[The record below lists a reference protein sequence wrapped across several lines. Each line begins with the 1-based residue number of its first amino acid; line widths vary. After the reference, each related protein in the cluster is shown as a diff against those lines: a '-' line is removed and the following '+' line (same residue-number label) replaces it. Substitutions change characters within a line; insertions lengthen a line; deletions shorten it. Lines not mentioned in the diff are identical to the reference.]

1 MEYEEIPHNPS
12 PEKLSL
18 DEATSLEEKIIGLL
32 GLVLYGE
39 DYNLAIE
46 KSLEFSN
53 SPDNLIKGCA
63 FICFGHL
70 ARLHGKLD
78 LDRVIPV
85 FKANQHTED
94 SVLKGKMEDAISDIV
109 FFLKVKEG
117 LFR

>member
-18 DEATSLEEKIIGLL
+18 GETTPLEEKITGLL

-39 DYNLAIE
+39 DYDLAME

-53 SPDNLIKGCA
+53 SPDNLLKGCA

-70 ARLHGKLD
+70 ARLYGKLD
-78 LDRVIPV
+78 LEKVIPI

-94 SVLKGKMEDAISDIV
+94 PVLKGKMEDAISDIT
-109 FFLKVKEG
+109 FFLKVEED
-117 LFR
+117 LFL